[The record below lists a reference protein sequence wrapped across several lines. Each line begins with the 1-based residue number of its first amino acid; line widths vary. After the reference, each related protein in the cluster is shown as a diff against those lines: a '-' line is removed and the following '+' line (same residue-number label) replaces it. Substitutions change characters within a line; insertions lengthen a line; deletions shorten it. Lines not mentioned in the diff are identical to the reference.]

1 MTNIEETLCK
11 EIDAII
17 DENMGRLEKSVEHIQ
32 LTHDPE
38 HFVRYEYDEKDG
50 VYFNR
55 RRVPYKNHMRNCRF
69 YDFKITLHGKI
80 ND

>member
-1 MTNIEETLCK
+1 MIREALSK
-11 EIDAII
+11 EIDAIVG
-17 DENMGRLEKSVEHIQ
+17 ENMDRLEKAVEHIQ

-38 HFVRYEYDEKDG
+38 YFVRYEYDEKDG
-50 VYFNR
+50 VYSNR

-69 YDFKITLHGKI
+69 YDITVRIYGKI